1 MWEKALSNEKLRT
14 HMVNTER
21 DEESGKL
28 TEQYND
34 EEFLEAVEEHQPA
47 STKEVAE
54 AVGCSRRNADV
65 RLRKLEEAGEI
76 RKKKVGNSLT
86 WFSAE

>member
-1 MWEKALSNEKLRT
+1 MLLPVRYAN
-14 HMVNTER
+14 MANPER
-21 DEESGKL
+21 DPESGKL
-28 TEQYND
+28 TERYSD
-34 EEFLEAVEEHQPA
+34 EDFLEAVAKLEPA
-47 STKEVAE
+47 STREIAE